1 MFSPKPEIL
10 KALREQYPAGCRVRL
25 NHMSDPYRPDLKEG
39 ALGTVMHVDDT
50 GTIHVSW
57 DCGSTLGV
65 LLGVDSCTRIHEEDA
80 HD

>member
-1 MFSPKPEIL
+1 MFSPKPETL
-10 KALREQYPAGCRVRL
+10 KALREHYPKGCRVKL
-25 NHMSDPYRPDLKEG
+25 NYMNDPYRPDLKEG
-39 ALGTVMHVDDT
+39 ALGTVMYVDDT

-65 LLGVDSCTRIHEEDA
+65 LLGVDSCTRIDEEDA